1 MPTLLI
7 HKVTGS
13 WVAAP
18 TGHTQYTFKT
28 IDGSQEPAIQQLAAA
43 MQQGQAAVKN
53 GIDEIFNLPTNS
65 NKDQIVQ
72 NIFNTTD
79 TLTYV
84 NKIIYG
90 TVAPD
95 MLLDDIELAGET
107 LRMACLSTV
116 V

>member
-7 HKVTGS
+7 HKVAGS

-18 TGHTQYTFKT
+18 TGHGQYTFET

-43 MQQGQAAVKN
+43 MEHGQDAVID

-65 NKDQIVQ
+65 NKNQIVQ

-79 TLTYV
+79 TLTYID
-84 NKIIYG
+84 KIVYG
-90 TVAPD
+90 TVNE
-95 MLLDDIELAGET
+95 MLLDDIQQAGKA